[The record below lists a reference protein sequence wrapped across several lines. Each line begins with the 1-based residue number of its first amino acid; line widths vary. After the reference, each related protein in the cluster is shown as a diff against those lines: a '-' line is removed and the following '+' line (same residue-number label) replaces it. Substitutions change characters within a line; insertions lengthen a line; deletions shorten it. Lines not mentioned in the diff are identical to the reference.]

1 MKTFEQKQH
10 EELTEKF
17 ATKEQLQQG
26 VGSHIRALK
35 GQVLNSHDQKR
46 SKLLEDKKDMR
57 ELMFMLAD
65 LTPKKVNVDKL
76 PDVPK
81 VVDSLRLQLHTL
93 KNVRSEFQE
102 TANVLDQNDE
112 ELQAMILTHK
122 LERESYLDVITCY
135 IDDVKDCIDSI
146 FDSIRGDLDWS
157 KEIKEDMK
165 KIEEKKSATT
175 TAQEEGYSG
184 A

>member
-1 MKTFEQKQH
+1 MTTFEQKQH

-35 GQVLNSHDQKR
+35 GQVITSHDVKR

-65 LTPKKVNVDKL
+65 LTPNKVNVDKL
-76 PDVPK
+76 PDVPE
-81 VVDSLRLQLHTL
+81 VVDSLRLELRTL
-93 KNVRSEFQE
+93 ENVRSEFE
-102 TANVLDQNDE
+102 EAAKILEQNDE
-112 ELQAMILTHK
+112 EYEKIRLTNK
-122 LERESYLDVITCY
+122 LEIESRLDVIYSY
-135 IDDVKDCIDSI
+135 IDDIKDKIDDI
-146 FDSIRGDLDWS
+146 FVSIRGNLDWS